1 MDTLKGK
8 NVTLDMLFNAALLL
22 ALKEYNGSDKVQVQW
37 IYNARDEKLKQNV
50 VGLTMSALPIAI
62 DFSRPGLD
70 LLKEIRMQIAE
81 NIAWSDLSFAL
92 YDNSPGLQENLNII
106 LEEGMVED
114 AAITPGTR
122 DINLWGFRHT
132 APEEVECVLIP
143 VAKENRLIM
152 FINYNRCSYEE
163 ASMQR
168 FCEYIADCMRR
179 LIR

>member
-8 NVTLDMLFNAALLL
+8 NVTLGMLFNAALLL

-37 IYNARDEKLKQNV
+37 IYNARDEKWKQNM

-114 AAITPGTR
+114 AAITPGTQ
-122 DINLWGFRHT
+122 DINLWGYRHT
-132 APEEVECVLIP
+132 TPEEVECVLIP

-168 FCEYIADCMRR
+168 FCEYVADCMRR
-179 LIR
+179 LIG